1 MGKPIT
7 SRTIANAAA
16 MGMEA
21 TDRLARYPLP
31 RLCWPARSL
40 SRFSC
45 TLSAHREGDC
55 MTRWFVY
62 LFENFEPK
70 MGMFMSDAF
79 GGVNGRIL
87 NETMAKGSAAI
98 VIPHPKL
105 DNRVALGAVAV
116 AETRSR

>member
-1 MGKPIT
+1 
-7 SRTIANAAA
+7 
-16 MGMEA
+16 
-21 TDRLARYPLP
+21 
-31 RLCWPARSL
+31 
-40 SRFSC
+40 
-45 TLSAHREGDC
+45 

-98 VIPHPKL
+98 VM
-105 DNRVALGAVAV
+105 
-116 AETRSR
+116 